1 MRIDEF
7 SAAAQIDGTISTTEQ
22 AQFLLVGFD
31 IEIAEAQAPESI
43 TLSNFDIA
51 DYIAQSMSA
60 AEHMR
65 QSLSVSEHISQVVEV
80 T

>member
-31 IEIAEAQAPESI
+31 IEIAEAQAPELIS
-43 TLSNFDIA
+43 LSNFSVE
-51 DYIAQSMSA
+51 DYMAQTLSV
-60 AEHMR
+60 AEHMQ